1 MPMIF
6 KLSFRNIYRNKRRT
20 ILTLSTISFTVLAS
34 IVFLS
39 WMKGIVDN
47 WIDNSVRFAYGHVK
61 IAHREYIKKER
72 LLPLEFSVRNLSRVM
87 DTIKNDKEVTIIRQ
101 RIKFGAQLEFKGKT
115 SDCLGMA
122 VDTAAEKRSSRIR
135 ETVIK
140 GDYWQDDQTGT
151 GQGILI
157 GATTARDLGVD
168 VNDEVT
174 VLARTADF
182 SPYLLVYKVRGIF
195 KTGMVSLDKGLFYIN
210 LADASDLLN
219 MKDSANEILI
229 MLKDKD
235 KAVEF
240 AVKIAKQLHTAGL
253 DGNLKVIPWQE
264 QGGMGKLIQIMKV
277 MMGIFIL
284 IIAIVAGLTILNTMM
299 MSVFERTHEIGMIR
313 ALGMKRIKI
322 LAMIISESIVIGVI
336 GSFIGGVSGS
346 ALAYFLFE
354 KVGIDYSK
362 VMESAQGWYMDPIMR
377 GDFEL
382 SQFVIGFLA
391 GVFLTVISAIYPAYR
406 ASKMK
411 PVKALRVI

>member
-6 KLSFRNIYRNKRRT
+6 KLSLRNIYRNKRRT

-47 WIDNSVRFAYGHVK
+47 WIDNSVSFAYGHVK

-87 DTIKNDKEVTIIRQ
+87 AEIKNDKEVTIIRQ
-101 RIKFGAQLEFKGKT
+101 RIKFGAQLEFQGNT

-122 VDTAAEKRSSRIR
+122 VDTAAEKRSSRIQKTIIR
-135 ETVIK
+135 
-140 GDYWQDDQTGT
+140 GNYWSDDQSGT

-157 GATTARDLGVD
+157 GATTAKELGVD

-240 AVKIAKQLHTAGL
+240 ATKIAKRLHAAGL
-253 DGNLKVIPWQE
+253 DGNLKVVPWQE
-264 QGGMGKLIQIMKV
+264 QGGMGKLIKIMKV

-284 IIAIVAGLTILNTMM
+284 IIAVVAGLTILNTMM

-336 GSFIGGVSGS
+336 GGFIGGVSGS

-362 VMESAQGWYMDPIMR
+362 VMESAQGWYMDPIMK
-377 GDFEL
+377 GDFEP

-391 GVFLTVISAIYPAYR
+391 GVFLTVISALYPAYR

-411 PVKALRVI
+411 PVKALRII